1 MSAAMALPRTGFK
14 FMLTVRDG
22 PDTGA
27 TYQLLPPTVTI
38 GRGPENNVSLN
49 DLRVSRAAAVISFTM
64 EQITITD
71 VSNRQSM
78 MINQVQQS
86 ESPLKDG
93 DLIFIGETE
102 LLFKVEALPLH
113 GLPQTTISG
122 AASGAVPGA
131 LPGFAV
137 PAGMTIS
144 PNPGVPKPP
153 QATDTQA
160 RNKKIRFYAIV
171 VILVGGFVWF
181 MNSQDI
187 KPTKAKGLKTVQ
199 EIETDLKE
207 TEQRQ
212 DAIVKKREFKS
223 DMEQTRYEE
232 AQHHFIQGFRDYQ
245 NGQWGRAMRS
255 FETAR
260 AIDPHHELAGR
271 YYQLAEKHRDDM
283 VSELT
288 VEGRRYREKSMYARC
303 SAALE
308 KALDAIPNKQD
319 VKYKAT
325 EAIKKECDLLSED
338 RYR

>member
-1 MSAAMALPRTGFK
+1 MNAAMAMPKTGFK

-27 TYQLLPPTVTI
+27 TYQLLPPTVSI

-49 DLRVSRAAAVISFTM
+49 DLRVSRQAAVITFSM
-64 EQITITD
+64 EEIIITD
-71 VSNRQSM
+71 LSNRHSM

-86 ESPLKDG
+86 ETPLKDG
-93 DLIFIGETE
+93 DMIFIGETE
-102 LLFKVEALPLH
+102 LLFNVEAIPLH
-113 GLPQTTISG
+113 MMQPP
-122 AASGAVPGA
+122 AAMGNHSPSA
-131 LPGFAV
+131 FAV
-137 PAGMTIS
+137 PEGLTLS
-144 PNPGVPKPP
+144 PHPGVPGPP
-153 QATDTQA
+153 PTIDNSA

-171 VILVGGFVWF
+171 GLAVGGFVWM

-187 KPTKAKGLKTVQ
+187 KPTKDHGLKTVQ
-199 EIETDLKE
+199 EIEADLKGS
-207 TEQRQ
+207 EQRQ
-212 DAIVKKREFKS
+212 EAIVKKREFKS

-260 AIDPHHELAGR
+260 AIDPKHELAGR
-271 YYQLAEKHRDDM
+271 YYQLAEKQRDEM
-283 VSELT
+283 VAMLIL
-288 VEGRRYREKSMYARC
+288 EGRRYKEKSMYARC
-303 SAALE
+303 SASLE

-319 VKYKAT
+319 VKFKSN
-325 EAIKKECDLLSED
+325 EAIKKECDLLSEE